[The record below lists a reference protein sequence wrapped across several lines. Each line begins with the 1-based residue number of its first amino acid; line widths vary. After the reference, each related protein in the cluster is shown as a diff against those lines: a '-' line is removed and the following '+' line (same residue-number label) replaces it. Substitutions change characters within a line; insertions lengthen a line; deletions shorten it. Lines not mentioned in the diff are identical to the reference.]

1 MTTPRRRATR
11 VQLIVCLWLATSWY
25 AAPAP
30 AQSGRSDPP
39 ARAAESDRSRTSDQE
54 RAEPLDEE
62 SRLQVYAYAL
72 QHKEAGEA
80 LALIR
85 PLLSQRGTVEL
96 QPQENTLVV
105 RDTLAALGRI
115 VPRLRSYD
123 RPAQELRIEIM
134 LVRAFSRPVPIGPG
148 QTLPGWLEERLRGF
162 LRWDH
167 YQVLADSGLDARE
180 GQAVVHEIGRL
191 YGVRFRLGSLV
202 ENDRVRLHDFRVW
215 RGPEGEEDPLLE
227 ANLSLWVDKPKVLAL
242 ANSESSEHALMV
254 VLTCERVIHA
264 GEAPEAGREGDG

>member
-11 VQLIVCLWLATSWY
+11 VQLIVCLWLATPWY

-30 AQSGRSDPP
+30 AQSGRSDAP
-39 ARAAESDRSRTSDQE
+39 ARSAESGGAETSDQE
-54 RAEPLDEE
+54 RAEPLDEG

-96 QPQENTLVV
+96 QPRENTLVV

-134 LVRAFSRPVPIGPG
+134 LVRAFSRPVPVGPG

-191 YGVRFRLGSLV
+191 YGVRFRLGSVV

-227 ANLSLWVDKPKVLAL
+227 ANLSLWLDKPKVLAL

-264 GEAPEAGREGDG
+264 GDAPEAAREGDG

>member
-1 MTTPRRRATR
+1 MTTSNWRATR
-11 VQLIVCLWLATSWY
+11 VQLIASLWLAVAWC
-25 AAPAP
+25 AAPAA
-30 AQSGRSDPP
+30 AQSGDT
-39 ARAAESDRSRTSDQE
+39 DREQ
-54 RAEPLDEE
+54 AEPLERE

-85 PLLSQRGTVEL
+85 PLLSTQGTVEL
-96 QPQENTLVV
+96 QPQDNTLVV

-115 VPRLRSYD
+115 VPRLRAFD

-134 LVRAFSRPVPIGPG
+134 LVRAFSRPVPVGPE
-148 QTLPGWLEERLRGF
+148 QTLPSWLEERLQGF

-167 YQVLADSGLDARE
+167 YQVLADSGVDTRE

-191 YGVRFRLGSLV
+191 YGVRFQLGSLV
-202 ENDRVRLHDFRVW
+202 EGDRIHLHEFRVW

-227 ANLSLWVDKPKVLAL
+227 ANLSLWLEKPKVLAL
-242 ANSESSEHALMV
+242 ASSESSDHALMV
-254 VLTCERVIHA
+254 VLTCQRVSRA
-264 GEAPEAGREGDG
+264 AEPVTPPQEGDG